1 MDYRYYRGD
10 GPKIPS
16 KWRKYVHLMRYIGT
30 GMLIFGVLIPWL
42 IILDF
47 FPSTFFWNFL
57 SSGLTVVGMMSVVIG
72 MIFNNLIDRG

>member
-16 KWRKYVHLMRYIGT
+16 KWRKYIHLMRFIGT

-47 FPSTFFWNFL
+47 ISSTMFWNFL
-57 SSGLTVVGMMSVVIG
+57 SMGLTVVGMMSVVIG